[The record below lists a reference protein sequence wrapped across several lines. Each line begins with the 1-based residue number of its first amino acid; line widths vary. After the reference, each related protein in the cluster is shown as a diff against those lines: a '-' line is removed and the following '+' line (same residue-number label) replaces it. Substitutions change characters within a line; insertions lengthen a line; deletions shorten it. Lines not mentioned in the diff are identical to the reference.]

1 MFIFSIVNIIF
12 NILVISAL
20 IYMYSKSVKLKNV
33 YKDLDTIFNQISEII
48 LHLNKS
54 DKALSGL
61 AASLDKII
69 GVFTDSVLPALPKT
83 GKEPE
88 AKEPGVKAPAKR
100 SRKKV
105 TE

>member
-1 MFIFSIVNIIF
+1 MLVYFITDTIFSF
-12 NILVISAL
+12 LVIGVLA
-20 IYMYSKSVKLKNV
+20 YMYFKLIKLKNV

-69 GVFTDSVLPALPKT
+69 GVFTDSVLPALPKSD
-83 GKEPE
+83 KEPE
-88 AKEPGVKAPAKR
+88 VKAPAKR

>member
-69 GVFTDSVLPALPKT
+69 GVLTDSVLPTLPKSD
-83 GKEPE
+83 KEPE
-88 AKEPGVKAPAKR
+88 VKAPAKC
-100 SRKKV
+100 SRKKKI

>member
-69 GVFTDSVLPALPKT
+69 GVLTDSVLPTLPKSD
-83 GKEPE
+83 KEPE
-88 AKEPGVKAPAKR
+88 VKAPVKH

-105 TE
+105 TK

>member
-1 MFIFSIVNIIF
+1 MLTYFILDVLFTF
-12 NILVISAL
+12 LVIGVL
-20 IYMYSKSVKLKNV
+20 IYLYFKLIKFETV
-33 YKDLDTIFNQISEII
+33 YKDLNTIFNQISEII

-69 GVFTDSVLPALPKT
+69 GVLTDSVLPNLPKSN
-83 GKEPE
+83 KEPE
-88 AKEPGVKAPAKR
+88 VKAPAKR

-105 TE
+105 TK

>member
-69 GVFTDSVLPALPKT
+69 GVLTDSVLPTLPKSD
-83 GKEPE
+83 KEPE
-88 AKEPGVKAPAKR
+88 VKAPVKR

>member
-1 MFIFSIVNIIF
+1 MVAYILDTLF
-12 NILVISAL
+12 NALVISVL
-20 IYMYSKSVKLKNV
+20 TYVYFKVVKLENV
-33 YKDLDTIFNQISEII
+33 YKDLDTIFAQISEII
-48 LHLNKS
+48 LHLDKS

-69 GVFTDSVLPALPKT
+69 GVLTDSVLPTLPKSD
-83 GKEPE
+83 KEPE
-88 AKEPGVKAPAKR
+88 VKAPAKR

>member
-1 MFIFSIVNIIF
+1 MLVYFITDTIFSF
-12 NILVISAL
+12 LVIGVL
-20 IYMYSKSVKLKNV
+20 VYMYFKLVKLKNI

-69 GVFTDSVLPALPKT
+69 GVLIDSVLPTLPKSD
-83 GKEPE
+83 KEPE
-88 AKEPGVKAPAKR
+88 VKAPVKR

-105 TE
+105 TK

>member
-1 MFIFSIVNIIF
+1 MLVYFITDIIFSF
-12 NILVISAL
+12 LVIGVLA
-20 IYMYSKSVKLKNV
+20 YMYFKLIKLKSV

-69 GVFTDSVLPALPKT
+69 GVLTDSVLPTLPKSD
-83 GKEPE
+83 KEPE
-88 AKEPGVKAPAKR
+88 VKALAKR
-100 SRKKV
+100 SRKKKV